1 MTKKFIKIGA
11 AVLGAVLSLTA
22 FASTASAGHRGYYYD
37 APGFSLH
44 IGSPRHDRHHGGWN
58 GHRERGCRPMMAVEK
73 ARWSGLRR
81 AHVQHVT
88 PRRVVVAGFR
98 HHGFD
103 RMVFANR
110 RGCPLIRR

>member
-1 MTKKFIKIGA
+1 MTTKFVKFGA
-11 AVLGAVLSLTA
+11 AMLGAVLSMTA
-22 FASTASAGHRGYYYD
+22 FTTTASAGGRGYYYD
-37 APGFSLH
+37 APGFGMH
-44 IGSPRHDRHHGGWN
+44 FGGPVRNGGHGWH

-73 ARWSGLRR
+73 ARWTGLRR
-81 AHVQHVT
+81 AHIQRVT
-88 PRRVVVAGFR
+88 PNRVVVAGFR

>member
-1 MTKKFIKIGA
+1 MTTKFVKIGA

-44 IGSPRHDRHHGGWN
+44 IGGESRHGGHVWQR
-58 GHRERGCRPMMAVEK
+58 HRDRGCRPMMAVEK
-73 ARWSGLRR
+73 ARWTGLRR
-81 AHVQHVT
+81 AHVQRVT
-88 PRRVVVAGFR
+88 PNRVVVAGVR

-103 RMVFANR
+103 RVVFANR
-110 RGCPLIRR
+110 RGCPLIHR